1 MQRPYFHAVG
11 KPEPVITASGL
22 CFTINSKTMNQVFEH
37 NQYMISFET
46 AFEKSAEKQLW
57 KADDKALLQFDMN
70 MNIQPLTDR
79 AATSGDFW

>member
-1 MQRPYFHAVG
+1 MLRPYFHG
-11 KPEPVITASGL
+11 MENPEPVITAAGL
-22 CFTINSKTMNQVFEH
+22 CFAINSKTMDQVFEH